1 MKRRTILVVAAALID
16 HAGKVLV
23 QQRPVGKAMAGLWEC
38 PGGKVED
45 GELPDHALARELD
58 EELGIGV
65 DPANLKPACFA
76 SEPLGPAQL
85 LLLLFICREWT
96 GVAHAREAT
105 SLRWVDLPDL
115 RLLEMPPADGPLIEL
130 LERLISEGVPNP

>member
-1 MKRRTILVVAAALID
+1 
-16 HAGKVLV
+16 
-23 QQRPVGKAMAGLWEC
+23 MAGLWEF

-45 GELPDHALARELD
+45 GETPEHALARELD

-96 GVAHAREAT
+96 GVAQAREAT

-130 LERLISEGVPNP
+130 LERLIFEDVPNR